1 MIFSRFESVANTPS
15 DHILSRGR
23 RRSTAISEFTICF
36 YIFEGRSIP
45 MLSLSIVS
53 EAQWDG
59 EKGISQVLK
68 GFVQIELGNDKKNLS
83 FVFMD
88 GSIWG

>member
-1 MIFSRFESVANTPS
+1 
-15 DHILSRGR
+15 
-23 RRSTAISEFTICF
+23 
-36 YIFEGRSIP
+36 